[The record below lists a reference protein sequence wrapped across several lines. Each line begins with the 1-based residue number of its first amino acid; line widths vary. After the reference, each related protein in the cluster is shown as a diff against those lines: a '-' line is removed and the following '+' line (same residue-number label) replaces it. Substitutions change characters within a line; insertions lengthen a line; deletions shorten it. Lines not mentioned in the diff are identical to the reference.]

1 MSSTLLLILAVTFN
15 VAANL
20 LFRHASA
27 IPGYPAQKLV
37 LLGIGL
43 SVGLPSTLLYIKAL
57 EAMPLGTV
65 FPVFSAASIVLIAG
79 AAALLFGEA
88 WSAQKVIGVVTIC
101 VGIVVL
107 GKA

>member
-1 MSSTLLLILAVTFN
+1 MSSVLLLLLAVGFN

-27 IPGYPAQKLV
+27 IPGYPAQKMV

-43 SVGLPSTLLYIKAL
+43 FIGLVNTLLYIKAL
-57 EAMPLGTV
+57 EQMPLGTA
-65 FPVFSAASIVLIAG
+65 FPVYSAASIVVI
-79 AAALLFGEA
+79 AAAAVLLFGEA
-88 WSAQKVIGVVTIC
+88 WSTQKVIGVVTIC

-107 GKA
+107 GRA

>member
-1 MSSTLLLILAVTFN
+1 MSSTLLLLLAVAFN
-15 VAANL
+15 VTANL

-27 IPGYPAQKLV
+27 IPGYPAQKMV

-43 SVGLPSTLLYIKAL
+43 FVGLVNTLLYIKAL
-57 EAMPLGTV
+57 EQMPLGTA
-65 FPVFSAASIVLIAG
+65 FPVYSAASIVVIAA

-88 WSAQKVIGVVTIC
+88 WSMQKVIGVVTIC

-107 GKA
+107 GRA

>member
-1 MSSTLLLILAVTFN
+1 MSSVLLLAVACN
-15 VAANL
+15 IAANL

-43 SVGLPSTLLYIKAL
+43 FIGLVNTLLYIKAL
-57 EAMPLGTV
+57 EQMPLGTA
-65 FPVFSAASIVLIAG
+65 FPIYSAASIVAI
-79 AAALLFGEA
+79 AAAAVLLFGEA

-107 GKA
+107 GRA

>member
-1 MSSTLLLILAVTFN
+1 MPSALLLLLAVAFN

-27 IPGYPAQKLV
+27 IPGYPAQKMV
-37 LLGIGL
+37 LLGGGLFIGL
-43 SVGLPSTLLYIKAL
+43 VNTLLYIKAL
-57 EAMPLGTV
+57 EQMPLGTA
-65 FPVFSAASIVLIAG
+65 FPLYSAASIVVIAA

-88 WSAQKVIGVVTIC
+88 WSTQKVIGVVTIC

-107 GKA
+107 GRA